1 MFILERMK
9 LGGDEFERDWAKG
22 GENNQNILHEIP
34 KNKNNFK
41 KTINMINKDS
51 SFLFHGEN

>member
-1 MFILERMK
+1 MK

-22 GENNQNILHEIP
+22 GENNQNILYEIP
-34 KNKNNFK
+34 KNKNNLK